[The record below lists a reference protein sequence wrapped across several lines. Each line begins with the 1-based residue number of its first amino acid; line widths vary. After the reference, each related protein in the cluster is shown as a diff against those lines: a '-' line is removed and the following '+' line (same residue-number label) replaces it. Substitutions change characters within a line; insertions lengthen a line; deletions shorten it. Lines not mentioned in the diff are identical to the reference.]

1 MKLSYNGFRNAMAN
15 RVDRMDSQIV
25 KIKSLEEEGRID
37 ETRGNYASN
46 VAMFDFALAEARGLA
61 QLGLTDRTI
70 QAMAEAKR
78 IMDGIALSAIE
89 LGSLRPIFS
98 IANKRYN
105 LALQQVESLLTLPS
119 AGGNN

>member
-37 ETRGNYASN
+37 ETRSNYASN

-89 LGSLRPIFS
+89 LGGLRPIFS